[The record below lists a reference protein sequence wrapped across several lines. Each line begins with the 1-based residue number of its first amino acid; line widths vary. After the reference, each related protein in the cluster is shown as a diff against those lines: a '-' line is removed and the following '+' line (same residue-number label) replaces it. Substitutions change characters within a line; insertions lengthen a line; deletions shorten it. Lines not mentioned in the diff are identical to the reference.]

1 MRGLRTTWSSLSRE
15 QRLVAIAA
23 LGLLFAMFLPW
34 YSTSFPVKVGKT
46 GIRQAAGV
54 DSKSAIGAFTFVE
67 AAVLLVAISVL
78 LLLKARA
85 DGKAFHLPGGD
96 GTIITLAGGW
106 TCVLIIWRL
115 FDKPHLGGAVVGLKW
130 GIFAALAVAG
140 MLTYAGLRLRA
151 AHQLEPPLPPDE
163 PVRTTEPRADVHIPD
178 DRPHLART
186 TVLRR
191 DRPDESQTVAI
202 PRRDD
207 TSDTVA
213 IPRRDDTSETVAI
226 PQPQDPPEPPPLP
239 PRRRVAENWDEP
251 PPPAP
256 RQPRQGDV
264 PPP

>member
-1 MRGLRTTWSSLSRE
+1 MATPERPPARDRQHPPRAHQGAPRPRSGPSAAARMAASIGRLRTTWRSLSGE
-15 QRLVAIAA
+15 QRTVATAA
-23 LGLLFAMFLPW
+23 LGLFVTMFLPW
-34 YSTSFPVKVGKT
+34 YSTSFPQKVGKT
-46 GIRQAAGV
+46 GIRLAAGI

-96 GTIITLAGGW
+96 GTIVTLAGGW

-151 AHQLEPPLPPDE
+151 AHELEPPLPADA
-163 PVRTTEPRADVHIPD
+163 PVRRTEPPANVHIPD
-178 DRPHLART
+178 DRPHLAET

-191 DRPDESQTVAI
+191 DRTG
-202 PRRDD
+202 
-207 TSDTVA
+207 
-213 IPRRDDTSETVAI
+213 TSET
-226 PQPQDPPEPPPLP
+226 
-239 PRRRVAENWDEP
+239 EP

-256 RQPRQGDV
+256 REPRQGDV